1 MSLVYLYTQHLPV
14 QLSRTNH
21 GAPNYN
27 RPMYN
32 YELKVYKN
40 NHNLIDF
47 VIRDNDRKPVR
58 LIDCRIDVIV
68 QNTETGRTVLEKQA
82 KVTDEVKGRAQLS
95 ITAGETT
102 NWLLGGYE
110 YNVKVTRPGGA
121 QEFLY
126 QDTMNSA
133 KGGFNLL
140 PAVGGELIP
149 AQTIQA
155 AQFTPMTFQWL
166 ENDDWYV
173 SGALAAYNQ
182 VGANTGL
189 FTVAIYTSAWEGEF
203 KIEASLENL
212 APTEKSWFPVPLVAL
227 QPGLRI
233 TPQSASPQCYGFSVN
248 AQWIRFM
255 YQPHINN
262 VGEFVKVVYKIS

>member
-1 MSLVYLYTQHLPV
+1 
-14 QLSRTNH
+14 
-21 GAPNYN
+21 
-27 RPMYN
+27 MYN

-189 FTVAIYTSAWEGEF
+189 FNVAIYTSAWEGEF